1 VPSRPSDNYLQDGA
15 SPFLYPGLNV
25 RENAVKD
32 YAEDLASETEAS
44 VKASNY
50 TLAVA
55 DKATE
60 GRQTPPAGR
69 QTPPAVTPKKGGRG
83 GWQHRRLCDPFA
95 PALPPPRRCRIGSG
109 LNR

>member
-44 VKASNY
+44 VKVSNY

-69 QTPPAVTPKKGGRG
+69 Q
-83 GWQHRRLCDPFA
+83 HRRPLLRKRAAGVAGSIGACAIHLPQSCHPLGDA
-95 PALPPPRRCRIGSG
+95 ALEAA
-109 LNR
+109 